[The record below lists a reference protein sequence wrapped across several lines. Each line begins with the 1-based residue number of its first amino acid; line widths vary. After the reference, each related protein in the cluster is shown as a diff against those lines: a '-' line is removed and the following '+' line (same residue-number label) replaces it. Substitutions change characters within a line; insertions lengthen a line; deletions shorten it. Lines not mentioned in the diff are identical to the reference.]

1 MAFLGPTGEDTL
13 VPVKAGCSSVGE
25 CQGRKEGG
33 GGMGRRKRK
42 GGRDEVGIRKSGRS
56 PGLERKVEQEMSKGG
71 GRMEQEEEGKPKEK
85 LQESW

>member
-1 MAFLGPTGEDTL
+1 
-13 VPVKAGCSSVGE
+13 
-25 CQGRKEGG
+25 
-33 GGMGRRKRK
+33 MGRRKRK